1 MIGNVGV
8 EMLVVWGLSGLGV
21 YHLLLPLLRTRR
33 SRPAYRPTDRWDSS
47 EQLRDVM
54 AASFSAKKVMSFS
67 EYKVFKAAEEEV
79 QAFRGG
85 YRVFSQT
92 ALGEVL
98 QSADKRAHSAINSK
112 RVDVLIISPSGYP
125 AIAVEYQGAGHY
137 QNDAAA
143 RDAVKKEALRKAG
156 IDYIE
161 ILDSHTLD
169 DTRRLVRSALMR
181 RNAGQ
186 PATPSPKKTATA

>member
-1 MIGNVGV
+1 MAMIGSVGV

-21 YHLLLPLLRTRR
+21 YHLLLVLLRR
-33 SRPAYRPTDRWDSS
+33 SRGRPGFKPTDRMDST

-54 AASFSAKKVMSFS
+54 AASFAAKKVMSFS

-79 QAFRGG
+79 RAFRGG

-92 ALGEVL
+92 SLGEVL
-98 QSADKRAHSAINSK
+98 QSTDKRAYSAINSK

-125 AIAVEYQGAGHY
+125 VIAVEYQGAGHY

-156 IDYIE
+156 VDYIE
-161 ILDSHTLD
+161 IFDFHTD
-169 DTRRLVRSALMR
+169 DDARQLVRKALTRRNSAER
-181 RNAGQ
+181 AQ
-186 PATPSPKKTATA
+186 AS